1 MNPFRQRFRH
11 AVAAAG
17 LLAAAAGPADA
28 QTPDVQT
35 IVDRASAAAYY
46 QGADGKARVN
56 MVITDEQGRE
66 RSRRFTILRKD
77 LGDEDNAEQRFY
89 VHFSRPADVNGTV
102 FLVWKHVG
110 GDDDRWLY
118 LPALDLVKRIAAADE
133 RTSFVGS
140 HFFYEDV
147 SGRGPREDDHELVR
161 TTDTYYVVDS
171 TPKDPGTVEFSR
183 YRNYIHKETFI
194 PVKTEYFDERDEPYR
209 TYEVHE
215 VETIEG
221 YPTVVK
227 SEMADR
233 RIGGSTVLEYAAVD
247 YDLGLPEDIFAE
259 RYLRS
264 PPRQYL
270 R

>member
-1 MNPFRQRFRH
+1 MRGFARILI
-11 AVAAAG
+11 AVG
-17 LLAAAAGPADA
+17 LLAVLSPASA
-28 QTPDVQT
+28 QTPDVQA
-35 IVDRASAAAYY
+35 IVDRASATAYY
-46 QGADGKARVN
+46 QGEDGKARVE
-56 MVITDEQGRE
+56 MAITDAQGRE
-66 RSRRFTILRKD
+66 RTRRFTILRKD
-77 LGDEDNAEQRFY
+77 IDDEDNGEQRFY
-89 VHFSRPADVNGTV
+89 VHFSRPADINGTV
-102 FLVWKHVG
+102 FLVWKQVAR
-110 GDDDRWLY
+110 DDDRWLY
-118 LPALDLVKRIAAADE
+118 LPALDLVKRIAASDE

-147 SGRGPREDDHELVR
+147 SGRGPREDDHALVE

-171 TPKDPGTVEFSR
+171 TPKDPQAVEFSR
-183 YRNYIHKETFI
+183 YRNYIHKESFI
-194 PVKTEYFDERDEPYR
+194 PVKTEYFDQGGEVYR
-209 TYEVHE
+209 TYQALE

-227 SEMADR
+227 SAMADQ
-233 RIGGSTVLEYAAVD
+233 RIGGSTVLDYSAVD